1 MGVPTRLRRR
11 PQAANPS
18 EVEAKRRPPQ
28 YERLPGI
35 AWRDAQTKQAIN
47 RRLANPGAGRI
58 AGERGHF

>member
-35 AWRDAQTKQAIN
+35 AWRDAPTQAGN
-47 RRLANPGAGRI
+47 QLQPYQCHYWI
-58 AGERGHF
+58 AGARGHF

>member
-35 AWRDAQTKQAIN
+35 AWRDAQTK
-47 RRLANPGAGRI
+47 
-58 AGERGHF
+58 